1 MIPSLFAPERPAPDR
16 IPAPPLEACP
26 ALVEPAAAVLVAR
39 GPELVDERHARRRWS
54 WRRAMGLP
62 IVWETVTE
70 PIANAPF
77 PCEDEAAA
85 RARWARAHAS

>member
-1 MIPSLFAPERPAPDR
+1 MTPSLIAPEHATPAR
-16 IPAPPLEACP
+16 SAAPPLEPCP
-26 ALVEPAAAVLVAR
+26 PLVEPAASVLVAR

-70 PIANAPF
+70 PVANAPF